1 MQATAQLT
9 ARQAAF
15 IPAFLASG
23 NATASAVKAGF
34 SVRGASV
41 AGNRMLRNA
50 SVQAALQARQA
61 ADAARLSISREDV
74 LAGLLEAVNL
84 ARDQRNPAG
93 MVGGLKELAK
103 MLGMYPVDRLKVDV
117 EVGGVGQAE
126 MGRMERLTDAELL
139 AIIQAGRVAA

>member
-50 SVQAALQARQA
+50 RVQAAIQARQS

-117 EVGGVGQAE
+117 DVGGVGQAE
-126 MGRMERLTDAELL
+126 MGRMERMTDAELL
-139 AIIQAGRVAA
+139 AIIEAGRAAT